1 MATKIKPNEKA
12 IENVVFRVD
21 GIEKKDLSGI
31 SPAVARVE
39 MECRSTK
46 FDSNIKLPLVR
57 IGSTGAWKIDGT
69 ITKDTLSA
77 ISDAEEL
84 NLVKK
89 ARVNI
94 GIENGPIAEI
104 GTMTSFNAPGMEVSR
119 IKSDWKHWKI
129 EAGTRNNA
137 EKLKGKLPGCITEIE
152 FYEKEGAKLKT
163 IPASS
168 T

>member
-1 MATKIKPNEKA
+1 MATGVKSREKT
-12 IENVVFRVD
+12 IEDVVFKAN
-21 GIEKKDLSGI
+21 GIEKKSLSEV
-31 SPAVARVE
+31 SQSVEKVE